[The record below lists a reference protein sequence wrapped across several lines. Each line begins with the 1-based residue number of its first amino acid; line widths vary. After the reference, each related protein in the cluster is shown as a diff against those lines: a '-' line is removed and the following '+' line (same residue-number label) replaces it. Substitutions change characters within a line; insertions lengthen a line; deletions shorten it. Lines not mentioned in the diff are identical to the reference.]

1 MATNELDVSTQTL
14 ENLDKKVSSLYC
26 CISNTYKILS
36 SRFTRDTVAAQEKK
50 RVKRRKKEQ
59 KRKKIKRPKNMEMK
73 LAHKFLV
80 KTHGKEVADSFLE
93 GSLKQTLSAKQ
104 LGTIKLLPRFHI
116 KALEYLIKM
125 DVVDDVKQTETY
137 LTTLRARKM
146 TNNNSA
152 SYSSHSSENDPSTEE
167 AS

>member
-1 MATNELDVSTQTL
+1 M
-14 ENLDKKVSSLYC
+14 
-26 CISNTYKILS
+26 
-36 SRFTRDTVAAQEKK
+36 
-50 RVKRRKKEQ
+50 KRRKKDQ
-59 KRKKIKRPKNMEMK
+59 KTKKIKRQKNMEMK
-73 LAHKFLV
+73 LAHKLLV

-93 GSLKQTLSAKQ
+93 GGLKQTLSAKL

-125 DVVDDVKQTETY
+125 DVVDDVKQTETH

-146 TNNNSA
+146 ANNNSA
-152 SYSSHSSENDPSTEE
+152 NSSDSSENDSSTEE